1 MAETV
6 LEKIK
11 RKLAKFVENGGDV
24 NSLGRNDELYRYILF
39 SNIVD
44 ERGDR
49 LGLEAKFELAGYPR
63 KSKRAKSAKEILKE
77 EAQAWLDAGNSF
89 HVARKSLPF
98 FERLHT
104 VVKYEKIKQNRDVS
118 YEEIMKSLG
127 FKNYSDTYYRYS
139 KLMSL
144 ADYKDEDGLV
154 DGYRRDSK
162 MKGFVNSCAES
173 LDMPIAVV
181 VGLIANQ
188 NMKKYYLD
196 VDYFKRVRDD
206 LKSYINQHGSLVDL
220 KRNNSRLYGRLEM
233 IKERIGLGGD
243 SITMK
248 QVLELLDIVAENNF
262 FSKSKKNPNNREFEN
277 IMFKLIQTA
286 KQKNGVLRRADI
298 EDGDYLKILGKA
310 VEFGCYMPAF
320 FRLYD
325 INYVDG
331 KENKRFK
338 KMEVEEYPYL
348 SEMRHMRDG
357 LYANA
362 LQNNTS
368 LCKEEKFEM
377 YMGACKQAYNKY
389 KGLIHNFKMSDS
401 SEPDDEG
408 LE

>member
-1 MAETV
+1 
-6 LEKIK
+6 
-11 RKLAKFVENGGDV
+11 
-24 NSLGRNDELYRYILF
+24 
-39 SNIVD
+39 
-44 ERGDR
+44 
-49 LGLEAKFELAGYPR
+49 
-63 KSKRAKSAKEILKE
+63 
-77 EAQAWLDAGNSF
+77 
-89 HVARKSLPF
+89 
-98 FERLHT
+98 
-104 VVKYEKIKQNRDVS
+104 
-118 YEEIMKSLG
+118 
-127 FKNYSDTYYRYS
+127 
-139 KLMSL
+139 
-144 ADYKDEDGLV
+144 
-154 DGYRRDSK
+154 
-162 MKGFVNSCAES
+162 
-173 LDMPIAVV
+173 
-181 VGLIANQ
+181 
-188 NMKKYYLD
+188 MKKYYLD

-243 SITMK
+243 SVTMK

-262 FSKSKKNPNNREFEN
+262 SSKSKKNPNNRELEN
-277 IMFKLIQTA
+277 IMFELIQTA

-401 SEPDDEG
+401 SEPEDG
-408 LE
+408 SLE